1 MRVLAFAG
9 SLILFCIPA
18 ALASRRATRLIKTS
32 LGAWRWLVWLPVAP
46 LAVWGPFVAFGVAQD
61 STSHNLWP
69 FELAIWSLLS
79 LGLFG
84 LVVLARRWLGGA
96 RAG

>member
-1 MRVLAFAG
+1 MRVLVFAG

-18 ALASRRATRLIKTS
+18 ALASRRATTLTKTS

-46 LAVWGPFVAFGVAQD
+46 LAAWGPFVAFGVAQD

-69 FELAIWSLLS
+69 FELALWSALS
-79 LGLFG
+79 VALFG
-84 LVVLARRWLGGA
+84 LVAFARQRLGGV
-96 RAG
+96 RAV

>member
-1 MRVLAFAG
+1 MRVLPFAG

-18 ALASRRATRLIKTS
+18 ALASRRATRLTKTS

-46 LAVWGPFVAFGVAQD
+46 LALWGPFVAFGVAQD

-69 FELAIWSLLS
+69 FELALWTVTSAV
-79 LGLFG
+79 LFG
-84 LVVLARRWLGGA
+84 VVVFARQRFGGV
-96 RAG
+96 RTV

>member
-1 MRVLAFAG
+1 MRVLVFAG
-9 SLILFCIPA
+9 GLMLFCIPA
-18 ALASRRATRLIKTS
+18 ALASRRAARLAKTS

-69 FELAIWSLLS
+69 FELAIWSAVS
-79 LGLFG
+79 AGLFG
-84 LVVLARRWLGGA
+84 LVVLARQRFGGM